1 MYLWIKALH
10 LAAVVT
16 WFAALFY
23 LPRLYVYHAL
33 ARDRGETQAID
44 YFRVMERKLYRGIM
58 TPSMIAVVV
67 LGGVLLAL
75 SPAWFSQGWLHVK
88 LLLVVALI
96 GYHHL
101 CGRFLKQF
109 AEAQCRRSHI
119 FFRVFNELPVIA
131 LLAILL
137 LAVLKPF

>member
-23 LPRLYVYHAL
+23 LPRLYVYHAM
-33 ARDRGETQAID
+33 ARDKGETQAID
-44 YFRVMERKLYRGIM
+44 YFTTMELKLYRGIM

-67 LGGVLLAL
+67 LGVVLLFL
-75 SPAWFSQGWLHVK
+75 SPAWLSQGWLHVK
-88 LLLVVALI
+88 LLLVVLLI

-101 CGRFLKQF
+101 CRRFLRQF
-109 AEAQCRRSHI
+109 AELRCTRSHV
-119 FFRVFNELPVIA
+119 FFRVFNELPVLV
-131 LLAILL
+131 LLAILF